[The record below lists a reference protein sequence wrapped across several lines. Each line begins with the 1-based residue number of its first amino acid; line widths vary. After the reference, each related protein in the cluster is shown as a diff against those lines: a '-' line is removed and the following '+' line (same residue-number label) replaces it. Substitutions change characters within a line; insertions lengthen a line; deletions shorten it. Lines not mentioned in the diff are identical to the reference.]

1 MSYSYKT
8 IGVLGGMGPAATA
21 SFMQRVIDLTMAED
35 DANHVPLLVDMNPQ
49 IPSRISAILDGGED
63 PAPALAEMAK
73 SLERSGAAAL
83 AMPCNTAHYYA
94 EAITQAVDIPLLNML
109 TLAATD
115 VRRAIG
121 GAGTGKAKV
130 GLLASPLTDQV
141 HIFRDAFAP
150 QDLDVIFPHDAD
162 HVLSI
167 IREIKA
173 NGLSDDMASAL
184 LALGQELE
192 SRGASCLLVGCSEFS
207 MLTRE
212 LETELPV
219 RDTVDIL
226 AAEVIRFSG
235 AVLKGT

>member
-173 NGLSDDMASAL
+173 NGLSDDMASA
-184 LALGQELE
+184 
-192 SRGASCLLVGCSEFS
+192 FS
-207 MLTRE
+207 
-212 LETELPV
+212 
-219 RDTVDIL
+219 
-226 AAEVIRFSG
+226 A
-235 AVLKGT
+235 

>member
-173 NGLSDDMASAL
+173 NGLSDDMASAFS
-184 LALGQELE
+184 ALGQELE

>member
-173 NGLSDDMASAL
+173 NGLSDDMASAFS
-184 LALGQELE
+184 ALGQELE

-207 MLTRE
+207 MLTRG

>member
-1 MSYSYKT
+1 
-8 IGVLGGMGPAATA
+8 MGPAATA

-49 IPSRISAILDGGED
+49 IPSRISAILDGSED

-94 EAITQAVDIPLLNML
+94 DAITQAVDIPLLNML

-150 QDLDVIFPHDAD
+150 QDLEVIFPHDAD
-162 HVLSI
+162 YVLSI
-167 IREIKA
+167 IRKIKA
-173 NGLSDDMASAL
+173 DGLSPDMAAAL
-184 LALGQELE
+184 STLGQELQA
-192 SRGASCLLVGCSEFS
+192 RGAACLLVGCSEFS
-207 MLTRE
+207 MLTTGI
-212 LETELPV
+212 ETELPV

-226 AAEVIRFSG
+226 AAEAIRFSG
-235 AVLKGT
+235 ATLKG